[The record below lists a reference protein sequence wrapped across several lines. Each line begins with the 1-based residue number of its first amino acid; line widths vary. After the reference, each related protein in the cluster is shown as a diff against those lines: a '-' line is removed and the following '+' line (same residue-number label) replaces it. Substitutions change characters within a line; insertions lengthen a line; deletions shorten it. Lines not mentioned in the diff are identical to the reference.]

1 MDRDE
6 ALTGAIAD
14 TLAHRHFGKYRGQ
27 VMQNTDPQGLGR
39 LQVVVPALLNQAA
52 VWAMPCVPYAG
63 DGVGLFA
70 VPPVGSA
77 VWVEF
82 EGGDLDYPIWAGC
95 FWRDSQRPPEGN
107 SNPAVKLLKTD
118 KVSVRIDDDA
128 GEIVIET
135 EGGTRLTLSAT
146 AFKGEAASIGHEAG
160 SGKTSLSAAGF
171 DVNDGAFTVI

>member
-1 MDRDE
+1 MDGSQSM
-6 ALTGAIAD
+6 TSAIAD
-14 TLAHRHFGKYRGQ
+14 TMARRHYGKYRGQ
-27 VMQNTDPQGLGR
+27 VVSNTDPEGLGR
-39 LQVVVPALLNQAA
+39 LQVVVPALLNEIP

-70 VPPVGSA
+70 MPPVGAA

-95 FWRDSQRPPEGN
+95 FWRDSQPPPEGN
-107 SNPAVKLLKTD
+107 SAPSVKVLKTD
-118 KVSVRIDDDA
+118 KVTLRIDDSA

-146 AFKGEAASIGHEAG
+146 EFKAEATTIDHEAIT
-160 SGKTSLSAAGF
+160 GKTTLSATGL
-171 DVNDGAFTVI
+171 DVNNGAFTVI

>member
-1 MDRDE
+1 MDHDSR
-6 ALTGAIAD
+6 LTRIMAD
-14 TLAHRHFGKYRGQ
+14 SMARHVYGKYRGQ
-27 VMQNTDPQGLGR
+27 VVDNEDPESLGR
-39 LQVVVPALLNQAA
+39 LQVEVPAVLSQMR

-70 VPPVGSA
+70 MPPVDSA

-82 EGGDLDYPIWAGC
+82 EGGDLDKPIWSGC
-95 FWRDSQRPPEGN
+95 FWRDSQRPPD
-107 SNPAVKLLKTD
+107 SQRDPSIKILKTD
-118 KVSVRIDDDA
+118 KVTLRIDDGA

-146 AFKGEAASIGHEAG
+146 EFKAESTTLTHESVSA
-160 SGKTSLSAAGF
+160 KTSLSAGGF